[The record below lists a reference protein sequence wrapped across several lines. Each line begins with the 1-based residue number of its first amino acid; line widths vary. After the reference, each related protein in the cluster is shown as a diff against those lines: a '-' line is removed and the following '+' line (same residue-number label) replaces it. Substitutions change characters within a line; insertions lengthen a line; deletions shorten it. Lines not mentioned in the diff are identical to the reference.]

1 MAMGNFCYI
10 QSIECPYA
18 TALGTCRDD
27 IYSDFNKCEMNGD
40 DMPPIEWLPH
50 ERRSWCANQHA
61 HWEVRYTCSKCGGNS
76 AENKSVLP
84 VLQSKN
90 VRVKVG
96 G

>member
-10 QSIECPYA
+10 QSIECSYA

-50 ERRSWCANQHA
+50 ERVHGVQINTH
-61 HWEVRYTCSKCGGNS
+61 TG
-76 AENKSVLP
+76 KSVTP
-84 VLQSKN
+84 AQN
-90 VRVKVG
+90 VGKQCG
-96 G
+96 K

>member
-61 HWEVRYTCSKCGGNS
+61 QLGSPLHLHQMRRDS
-76 AENKSVLP
+76 AENKSILP

-90 VRVKVG
+90 VRVKMG

>member
-40 DMPPIEWLPH
+40 DMSPIEWLPH

-61 HWEVRYTCSKCGGNS
+61 HWEVRYTCSKCG
-76 AENKSVLP
+76 ET
-84 VLQSKN
+84 
-90 VRVKVG
+90 VRKIKAFCPSCKAKMSE
-96 G
+96 

>member
-27 IYSDFNKCEMNGD
+27 IYSDFNKCEVCKSTRTLGSPLHLLKM
-40 DMPPIEWLPH
+40 W
-50 ERRSWCANQHA
+50 
-61 HWEVRYTCSKCGGNS
+61 GNS